1 VIPSSRPTAR
11 EKKAMAEIE
20 IAKEEV
26 VKRLVD
32 ELVLHCDYNSPE
44 LQKRAIE
51 WLSEAL
57 DAFLT
62 EERKAA
68 IRKAIDAEVA
78 AVFAEGFDKFDQY
91 GRPAG
96 HTGIKH
102 MILAFLTTRDSRL
115 GGPIEKSIKEN
126 MQKAIDSEVVRLR
139 DEIKKQVDEAIQANI
154 VAAIKQAIG
163 LR

>member
-1 VIPSSRPTAR
+1 
-11 EKKAMAEIE
+11 MAEIS
-20 IAKEEV
+20 IAKEEI

-32 ELVLHCDYNSPE
+32 ELVLRCDYNGPE
-44 LQKRAIE
+44 LNAMAKC
-51 WLSEAL
+51 WLIEAL

-62 EERKAA
+62 KERKAA

-96 HTGIKH
+96 HTGIKG
-102 MILAFLTTRDSRL
+102 MILAFLTTKDSYY
-115 GGPIEKSIKEN
+115 GGPIEKSVREN
-126 MQKAIDSEVVRLR
+126 MQKAIDAEVVRLK